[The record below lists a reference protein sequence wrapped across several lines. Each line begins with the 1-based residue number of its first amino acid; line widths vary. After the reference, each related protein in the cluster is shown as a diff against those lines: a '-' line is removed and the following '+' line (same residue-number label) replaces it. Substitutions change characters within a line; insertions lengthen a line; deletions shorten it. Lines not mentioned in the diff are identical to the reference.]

1 MNMSIFWT
9 ILGVLLLCIL
19 AYFLLRDDTRI
30 INYPPKGGPIVAFGD
45 SLVRGVGSP
54 ETEGFVLTLASKI
67 GEPIINKGVPGDT
80 TTDGLARIDTVL
92 ESNPRI
98 VLVLLGGNDRLRQI
112 PTEQTLANLRMI
124 ISKIQESGA
133 VVVLLGV
140 RGNLLTG
147 RFDEELEK
155 LAHEMGAVFVS
166 NVLDGIFGNQQLM
179 FDSVHPNKDGYAL
192 ISEKV
197 YEVIGT
203 VLR

>member
-1 MNMSIFWT
+1 MSMSKLLI
-9 ILGVLLLCIL
+9 ILCVLLLCIL
-19 AYFLLRDDTRI
+19 AYFLLRDNTRI
-30 INYPPKGGPIVAFGD
+30 INYPPKEGPIVAFGD

-54 ETEGFVLTLASKI
+54 ETEGFMLTLSSKI
-67 GEPIINKGVPGDT
+67 GESIINKGVPGNT

-112 PTEQTLANLRMI
+112 PTEQTLTNVRLI

-155 LAHEMGAVFVS
+155 LAHEMGTVFVP

-179 FDSVHPNKDGYAL
+179 FDSVHPNRDGYML
-192 ISEKV
+192 IAEKV
-197 YEVIGT
+197 YKEIAS
-203 VLR
+203 VL

>member
-1 MNMSIFWT
+1 MSKLLI
-9 ILGVLLLCIL
+9 ILGVLFLCIL

-30 INYPPKGGPIVAFGD
+30 INYPPKEGPIVAFGD

-54 ETEGFVLTLASKI
+54 ETEGFVLTLSSKI
-67 GEPIINKGVPGDT
+67 GEPIINKGVPGNT

-112 PTEQTLANLRMI
+112 PTEQTIKNLRLI

-147 RFDEELEK
+147 RFDEEIEK
-155 LAHEMGAVFVS
+155 LAHEMGAKFVP

-179 FDSVHPNKDGYAL
+179 FDSAHPNRDGYTL
-192 ISEKV
+192 IAEKV
-197 YEVIGT
+197 YKVIAT
-203 VLR
+203 VLQ